1 MTEIL
6 TVGGLILG
14 VLVAYWKIQQTHKA
28 NIQAQEAHLRNQL
41 KVRIYEHSTST
52 FEHASD
58 LISKSQAGTEATII
72 SLRMGATGYPFSPTD
87 TWQELTDAH
96 SAALRAV
103 TDVLKK
109 LEQYEIAFARFG
121 SIRRELSEGHRTS
134 LEAFGKLS
142 SKLAVYLP
150 NTHPET
156 GAALPPITVL
166 KKKDLPE
173 LEQLHEGYRNICND
187 MACYIVDLQIEA
199 QNELLGSLFDHTL
212 PPRHPEDPDVKV
224 LTRDA
229 DAPTE
234 RPQGALVERGQSE
247 GVNSREG

>member
-14 VLVAYWKIQQTHKA
+14 VLVAFWKIQQTHKA

-58 LISKSQAGTEATII
+58 LLGKSRADTEATIS
-72 SLRMGATGYPFSPTD
+72 SLRMKATGYPFSPAK

-96 SAALRAV
+96 NGALRAV
-103 TDVLKK
+103 TAVLLK
-109 LEQYEIAFARFG
+109 LEQYEIAFARSG
-121 SIRRELSEGHRTS
+121 SIRRGLSEGHRTL

-150 NTHPET
+150 NTHPDT
-156 GAALPPITVL
+156 GAALPPIKVL
-166 KKKDLPE
+166 KKEDLPE
-173 LEQLHEGYRNICND
+173 LEQLHEGYRDICGD
-187 MACYIVDLQIEA
+187 MVCYIIDLQIEA

-212 PPRHPEDPDVKV
+212 PPRHPKDPDVKV

-234 RPQGALVERGQSE
+234 RPPGDLVG
-247 GVNSREG
+247 